1 MQYRSVRQL
10 QQIKS
15 SRCFDKSQIIT
26 KREGQISCSS
36 LFFLYICELNPK
48 LMKKLLSIF
57 VALFVFA
64 VATAQEEHS
73 IIIDQSSFRAIQSD
87 ALTGVAIDPIGKDSS
102 RRPCARL
109 KVKINRMTRAE
120 IDGIEVKIHTN
131 NELIKC
137 KTAEY
142 DNGLILEMTAL
153 PVTRF
158 YFYHPEFGYSNE
170 VTLKLEADKE
180 FYIEA
185 SLNQTYSIVVNSNV
199 IDADVYI
206 DGAFKGRTGSNYS
219 LTVSEVMVGEHTLRV
234 DYGGIKHEQKIAVNK
249 GSIQFRQVVNTE
261 ASKPQFVVFVVE
273 PADAILMI
281 DNSVHTL
288 QDGAT
293 SIMLENGTYNYTIS
307 AQDYHDMRGTFTVAG
322 AKVEKMIKLNPA
334 YGWLSVL
341 GSSIEGAAIFVDNK
355 SIGVAPIKEYKL
367 SSGEHQIRII
377 KELYKPYSGTV
388 TIRDN
393 QTTNFTPS
401 LNSDFA
407 NVNITAPNGAE
418 IWINGVQKGSGR
430 WSGKLSSG
438 VYLFEARKSNHKSS
452 SMSQTISASST
463 PQSYTLDAPTPIT
476 GSLVV
481 SGTPV
486 MADVA
491 VDGNNVGRLP
501 LSLDNLLIGNH
512 NITVSKEGY
521 AAYYENV
528 TIAEGKSS
536 TITVALKKNITSPLK
551 GVKPIEIDKTLSAD
565 ALNKKGT
572 DLHNNNDYNS
582 AVQYFFAAAEKGHS
596 TAQSWMGYCYEYG
609 HGVTKDYNEA
619 AKWYRK
625 SADQGSSYAQSNLG
639 DCYYYGEGVT
649 KDYAEAVVWYRKAAE
664 QGYNNAQ
671 YSLGWCYE
679 KGQGIS
685 QNISEAKK
693 WYQKAADQ
701 GNENAKKQLNILN
714 SGSSS
719 SSDSSS
725 GRTYKVGDYYNE
737 NGLEGV
743 VFEVSADGRSG
754 KIVSMTQ
761 PTDGKT
767 AWAVGSYE
775 RGRAIGATYTDDGA
789 KNMAIVKRISG
800 WQTKYPAF
808 AWCAN
813 LGSAWYLPAIN
824 ELESLLF
831 NDSLLEK
838 VNKTIEQHN
847 GVKLNKRG
855 EPRWY
860 WSSTEDGKEVKMV
873 LMDHNKISSR
883 EKNFTDEYTFTR
895 IRAIAKFGNGAS
907 SNNYSNNN
915 YSSSNY
921 SSSGRTY
928 KVGDLYNENGLK
940 GVVFEVSAD
949 GRSGKIVSMT
959 QPTDGK
965 TAWAVGSYER
975 GRAIGATYTDDGS
988 KNMAIVKS
996 ISGWQTKYPAFAWCA
1011 NLGSAW
1017 YLPAINELEALLYNA
1032 NTLSKVNST
1041 LEAHGGTKL
1050 SKKGDP
1056 RWYWSSTEGT
1066 YTTSKGIRSVKLV
1079 RMNFD
1084 ESGEH
1089 GKDLT
1094 DEYTFTRI
1102 RAIAKFGNGA
1112 SSNSY
1117 SNNNYSSSN
1126 YSSSGRTYKVGDLYN
1141 ENGLKGVVFEVSA
1154 DGRSGKI
1161 VHLEKSRNSLN
1172 WSNESESKR
1181 TIGANNLYDGEK
1193 NMAAVKQV
1201 PGWKDKYP
1209 LFAYCDNLGSGWYIP
1224 AKAELEAIY
1233 KNKALIE
1240 PRLTDK
1246 FTDWYWY
1253 FSSTESNTKES
1264 GVECAY
1270 DVSMKTGGN
1279 LNTRKNYSSFARAV
1293 AKFGSS
1299 NSSSNYSS
1307 SSYNNSSYSTSGRT
1321 YKVGDLYTING
1332 VQGVVFEVDATGK
1345 HGKIISVKSSSYDRA
1360 WALGAEQKRFIG
1372 ATDVYDG
1379 EKNMAVVKR
1388 QNNWRSNYPAFAW
1401 CADLGSGWYLPAKE
1415 EMRLIYSLKSQLEP
1429 KLSRKLDV
1437 FMWTST
1443 ENDEVYKGEYCP
1455 WNISNAGSLSTY
1467 CKSRTNVVFAVA
1479 KF

>member
-1 MQYRSVRQL
+1 MFLS
-10 QQIKS
+10 I
-15 SRCFDKSQIIT
+15 
-26 KREGQISCSS
+26 
-36 LFFLYICELNPK
+36 FLYICELNPK

-57 VALFVFA
+57 VALFAFA

-109 KVKINRMTRAE
+109 KVKINRMTRTE

-293 SIMLENGTYNYTIS
+293 SLMLENGTYNYTIS

-714 SGSSS
+714 SGNSS

-743 VFEVSADGRSG
+743 VFAVSSDGRSG

-775 RGRAIGATYTDDGA
+775 RGRAIGATYTDDGS

-907 SNNYSNNN
+907 SNSYSNNN

-975 GRAIGATYTDDGS
+975 GRVIGATYTDDGS

-1032 NTLSKVNST
+1032 KTLSKVNST

-1117 SNNNYSSSN
+1117 SNNNYNSSN

-1161 VHLEKSRNSLN
+1161 LHLEDGDMMLWCNNST
-1172 WSNESESKR
+1172 ESKR
-1181 TIGANNLYDGEK
+1181 KIGANNIYDGEI
-1193 NMAAVKQV
+1193 NMAAVKQIA
-1201 PGWKDKYP
+1201 GWLEKYP
-1209 LFAYCDNLGSGWYIP
+1209 VFAYCNKLGEGWYIP
-1224 AKAELEAIY
+1224 AQAEWESIY
-1233 KNKALIE
+1233 RNKSLIE
-1240 PRLTDK
+1240 PQLTDK
-1246 FTDWYWY
+1246 LAEHWY
-1253 FSSTESNTKES
+1253 FSSTESNKTDS
-1264 GVECAY
+1264 GIQCVY
-1270 DVSMKTGGN
+1270 DMGMKSGGS
-1279 LNTRKNYSSFARAV
+1279 LDTRKNYHSNARAIH
-1293 AKFGSS
+1293 KFGSS

-1321 YKVGDLYTING
+1321 YKVGDLCTING
-1332 VQGVVFEVDATGK
+1332 VQGVVFEVDASGK
-1345 HGKIISVKSSSYDRA
+1345 HGKIISVKSSGYDRA

-1388 QNNWRSNYPAFAW
+1388 QSNWRSNYPAFAW

>member
-1 MQYRSVRQL
+1 MFLS
-10 QQIKS
+10 I
-15 SRCFDKSQIIT
+15 
-26 KREGQISCSS
+26 
-36 LFFLYICELNPK
+36 FLYICELNPK

-57 VALFVFA
+57 VALFAFA

-293 SIMLENGTYNYTIS
+293 SLMLENGTYNYTIS

-401 LNSDFA
+401 LSSDFA

-521 AAYYENV
+521 AAHYENV

-536 TITVALKKNITSPLK
+536 TITIALKKNITSPLK

-701 GNENAKKQLNILN
+701 GHENAKKQLNILN
-714 SGSSS
+714 SGNSS

-725 GRTYKVGDYYNE
+725 GKTYKVGDYYNE

-743 VFEVSADGRSG
+743 VFAVSS
-754 KIVSMTQ
+754 
-761 PTDGKT
+761 
-767 AWAVGSYE
+767 
-775 RGRAIGATYTDDGA
+775 
-789 KNMAIVKRISG
+789 
-800 WQTKYPAF
+800 
-808 AWCAN
+808 
-813 LGSAWYLPAIN
+813 
-824 ELESLLF
+824 
-831 NDSLLEK
+831 
-838 VNKTIEQHN
+838 
-847 GVKLNKRG
+847 
-855 EPRWY
+855 
-860 WSSTEDGKEVKMV
+860 
-873 LMDHNKISSR
+873 
-883 EKNFTDEYTFTR
+883 
-895 IRAIAKFGNGAS
+895 
-907 SNNYSNNN
+907 
-915 YSSSNY
+915 
-921 SSSGRTY
+921 
-928 KVGDLYNENGLK
+928 
-940 GVVFEVSAD
+940 D

-1388 QNNWRSNYPAFAW
+1388 QSNWRSNYPAFAW

-1455 WNISNAGSLSTY
+1455 WNISNTGSLSTY

>member
-10 QQIKS
+10 RQIKS

-57 VALFVFA
+57 VALFAFA

-293 SIMLENGTYNYTIS
+293 SLMLENGTYNYTIS

-512 NITVSKEGY
+512 NITVSKDAY
-521 AAYYENV
+521 AAHYENV

-775 RGRAIGATYTDDGA
+775 RGRAIGATYTDDGS

-907 SNNYSNNN
+907 SNSYSNNN
-915 YSSSNY
+915 YSNSNY

-949 GRSGKIVSMT
+949 GRSGKILHLE
-959 QPTDGK
+959 DG
-965 TAWAVGSYER
+965 
-975 GRAIGATYTDDGS
+975 D
-988 KNMAIVKS
+988 MML
-996 ISGWQTKYPAFAWCA
+996 WC
-1011 NLGSAW
+1011 N
-1017 YLPAINELEALLYNA
+1017 
-1032 NTLSKVNST
+1032 NST
-1041 LEAHGGTKL
+1041 
-1050 SKKGDP
+1050 
-1056 RWYWSSTEGT
+1056 
-1066 YTTSKGIRSVKLV
+1066 
-1079 RMNFD
+1079 
-1084 ESGEH
+1084 
-1089 GKDLT
+1089 
-1094 DEYTFTRI
+1094 
-1102 RAIAKFGNGA
+1102 
-1112 SSNSY
+1112 
-1117 SNNNYSSSN
+1117 
-1126 YSSSGRTYKVGDLYN
+1126 
-1141 ENGLKGVVFEVSA
+1141 
-1154 DGRSGKI
+1154 
-1161 VHLEKSRNSLN
+1161 
-1172 WSNESESKR
+1172 ESKR
-1181 TIGANNLYDGEK
+1181 KIGANNIYDGEK
-1193 NMAAVKQV
+1193 NMAAVKQIA
-1201 PGWKDKYP
+1201 GWLEKYP
-1209 LFAYCDNLGSGWYIP
+1209 VFAYCNKLGEGWYIP
-1224 AKAELEAIY
+1224 AQAEWESIY
-1233 KNKALIE
+1233 RNKSLIE
-1240 PRLTDK
+1240 PQLTDK
-1246 FTDWYWY
+1246 LAEHWY
-1253 FSSTESNTKES
+1253 FSSTESNKTDS
-1264 GVECAY
+1264 GIQCVY
-1270 DVSMKTGGN
+1270 DMGMKSGGS
-1279 LNTRKNYSSFARAV
+1279 LDTRKNYHSNARAIH
-1293 AKFGSS
+1293 KFGSS

-1345 HGKIISVKSSSYDRA
+1345 HGKIISVKSSNYDRA

-1388 QNNWRSNYPAFAW
+1388 QSNWRSNYPAFAW
-1401 CADLGSGWYLPAKE
+1401 CADLGSDWYLPAKE

>member
-1 MQYRSVRQL
+1 MFLS
-10 QQIKS
+10 I
-15 SRCFDKSQIIT
+15 
-26 KREGQISCSS
+26 
-36 LFFLYICELNPK
+36 FLYICELNPK

-57 VALFVFA
+57 VALFAFA

-293 SIMLENGTYNYTIS
+293 SLMLENGTYNYTIS

-521 AAYYENV
+521 AAHYENV

-701 GNENAKKQLNILN
+701 GHENAKKQLNGLV
-714 SGSSS
+714 SDSSS
-719 SSDSSS
+719 SSS
-725 GRTYKVGDYYNE
+725 GRTYKVGDY
-737 NGLEGV
+737 
-743 VFEVSADGRSG
+743 
-754 KIVSMTQ
+754 
-761 PTDGKT
+761 
-767 AWAVGSYE
+767 
-775 RGRAIGATYTDDGA
+775 
-789 KNMAIVKRISG
+789 
-800 WQTKYPAF
+800 
-808 AWCAN
+808 
-813 LGSAWYLPAIN
+813 
-824 ELESLLF
+824 
-831 NDSLLEK
+831 
-838 VNKTIEQHN
+838 
-847 GVKLNKRG
+847 
-855 EPRWY
+855 
-860 WSSTEDGKEVKMV
+860 
-873 LMDHNKISSR
+873 
-883 EKNFTDEYTFTR
+883 
-895 IRAIAKFGNGAS
+895 
-907 SNNYSNNN
+907 
-915 YSSSNY
+915 
-921 SSSGRTY
+921 
-928 KVGDLYNENGLK
+928 YNENGLK

-988 KNMAIVKS
+988 KNMAIVKR

-1112 SSNSY
+1112 SSNNY

-1161 VHLEKSRNSLN
+1161 LHLEDGDMMLWCNNST
-1172 WSNESESKR
+1172 ESKR
-1181 TIGANNLYDGEK
+1181 KIGANNRYDGEI
-1193 NMAAVKQV
+1193 NMAAVKQIA
-1201 PGWKDKYP
+1201 GWLEKYP
-1209 LFAYCDNLGSGWYIP
+1209 VFAYCNKLGEGWYIP
-1224 AKAELEAIY
+1224 AQAEWESIY
-1233 KNKALIE
+1233 RNKSLIE
-1240 PRLTDK
+1240 PKLTDK
-1246 FTDWYWY
+1246 LAEHWY
-1253 FSSTESNTKES
+1253 FSSTESNKTDS
-1264 GVECAY
+1264 GIQCVY
-1270 DVSMKTGGN
+1270 DMGMKSGGS
-1279 LNTRKNYSSFARAV
+1279 LDTRKNYHSNARAIH
-1293 AKFGSS
+1293 KFGSS

-1332 VQGVVFEVDATGK
+1332 VQGVVFEVDASGK

-1372 ATDVYDG
+1372 AADVYDG

-1455 WNISNAGSLSTY
+1455 WNISNTGSLSTY

>member
-1 MQYRSVRQL
+1 MFLS
-10 QQIKS
+10 I
-15 SRCFDKSQIIT
+15 
-26 KREGQISCSS
+26 
-36 LFFLYICELNPK
+36 FLYICELNPK

-293 SIMLENGTYNYTIS
+293 SLMLENGTYNYTIS

-521 AAYYENV
+521 AAHYENV

-596 TAQSWMGYCYEYG
+596 TAQSWMGYCCEYG

-701 GNENAKKQLNILN
+701 GHENAKKQLNGLG
-714 SGSSS
+714 SGSSA
-719 SSDSSS
+719 SSS

-743 VFEVSADGRSG
+743 VFAVSSDGRSG

-761 PTDGKT
+761 P
-767 AWAVGSYE
+767 S
-775 RGRAIGATYTDDGA
+775 
-789 KNMAIVKRISG
+789 
-800 WQTKYPAF
+800 
-808 AWCAN
+808 
-813 LGSAWYLPAIN
+813 
-824 ELESLLF
+824 
-831 NDSLLEK
+831 
-838 VNKTIEQHN
+838 
-847 GVKLNKRG
+847 
-855 EPRWY
+855 
-860 WSSTEDGKEVKMV
+860 
-873 LMDHNKISSR
+873 
-883 EKNFTDEYTFTR
+883 
-895 IRAIAKFGNGAS
+895 
-907 SNNYSNNN
+907 
-915 YSSSNY
+915 
-921 SSSGRTY
+921 
-928 KVGDLYNENGLK
+928 
-940 GVVFEVSAD
+940 
-949 GRSGKIVSMT
+949 
-959 QPTDGK
+959 DGK

-1161 VHLEKSRNSLN
+1161 LHLEDGDMMLWCNNST
-1172 WSNESESKR
+1172 ESKR
-1181 TIGANNLYDGEK
+1181 KIGANNIYDGEI
-1193 NMAAVKQV
+1193 NMAAVKQIA
-1201 PGWKDKYP
+1201 GWVEKYP
-1209 LFAYCDNLGSGWYIP
+1209 VFAYCNKLGEGWYIP
-1224 AKAELEAIY
+1224 ARAEWESIY
-1233 KNKALIE
+1233 RNKSLIE
-1240 PRLTDK
+1240 PKLTDK
-1246 FTDWYWY
+1246 LAEHWY
-1253 FSSTESNTKES
+1253 FSSTESNKTDS
-1264 GVECAY
+1264 GIQCVY
-1270 DVSMKTGGN
+1270 DMGMKSGGS
-1279 LNTRKNYSSFARAV
+1279 LDTRKNYHSNARAIH
-1293 AKFGSS
+1293 KFGSS

-1321 YKVGDLYTING
+1321 YNVGDLYTING
-1332 VQGVVFEVDATGK
+1332 AQGVVFEVDASGK
-1345 HGKIISVKSSSYDRA
+1345 HGKIISVKSSNYDRA

-1388 QNNWRSNYPAFAW
+1388 QSNWRSNYPAFAW

-1455 WNISNAGSLSTY
+1455 WNISNTGSLSTY

>member
-1 MQYRSVRQL
+1 
-10 QQIKS
+10 
-15 SRCFDKSQIIT
+15 
-26 KREGQISCSS
+26 
-36 LFFLYICELNPK
+36 
-48 LMKKLLSIF
+48 MKKLLSIF

-109 KVKINRMTRAE
+109 KVKINRMTRTE

-293 SIMLENGTYNYTIS
+293 SLMLENGTYNYTIS

-512 NITVSKEGY
+512 NITVSKDGY
-521 AAYYENV
+521 AAHYENV

-701 GNENAKKQLNILN
+701 GHENAKKQLNGLG
-714 SGSSS
+714 SDSSS
-719 SSDSSS
+719 SSS

-743 VFEVSADGRSG
+743 VFAVSSDGRSG

-775 RGRAIGATYTDDGA
+775 RGRAIGATYTDDGS
-789 KNMAIVKRISG
+789 KNMAIVKSISG

-883 EKNFTDEYTFTR
+883 EKNF
-895 IRAIAKFGNGAS
+895 
-907 SNNYSNNN
+907 
-915 YSSSNY
+915 
-921 SSSGRTY
+921 
-928 KVGDLYNENGLK
+928 
-940 GVVFEVSAD
+940 
-949 GRSGKIVSMT
+949 
-959 QPTDGK
+959 
-965 TAWAVGSYER
+965 
-975 GRAIGATYTDDGS
+975 
-988 KNMAIVKS
+988 
-996 ISGWQTKYPAFAWCA
+996 
-1011 NLGSAW
+1011 
-1017 YLPAINELEALLYNA
+1017 
-1032 NTLSKVNST
+1032 
-1041 LEAHGGTKL
+1041 
-1050 SKKGDP
+1050 
-1056 RWYWSSTEGT
+1056 
-1066 YTTSKGIRSVKLV
+1066 
-1079 RMNFD
+1079 
-1084 ESGEH
+1084 
-1089 GKDLT
+1089 T

-1299 NSSSNYSS
+1299 TSSSNYSS
-1307 SSYNNSSYSTSGRT
+1307 SSQKNYSNNSSDSYSYTGNRSGRV
-1321 YKVGDLYTING
+1321 YKVGDIYDEDG
-1332 VQGVVFEVDATGK
+1332 KRGVVFWTDASGRYGKIVSIERSRDEMVWASANEDCYKRHGTSDLHDGWKNMQRIKNIPNWREKFPPFAWCANLGEGWYLPTLEELWLIYKNRNLVKSKLKGRDDESYYSSTEVDTDDKKAFAVNVFDDVVISYNSLKFSKRYVRAVATFGSPENYRRSTHAPYKVGDYYNEDGK
-1345 HGKIISVKSSSYDRA
+1345 EGVVFQVNSTGTSGMIVSIDQGYTMWANRDQYESETKKRIKADNEDYGLDNCGVVRQISS
-1360 WALGAEQKRFIG
+1360 W
-1372 ATDVYDG
+1372 
-1379 EKNMAVVKR
+1379 
-1388 QNNWRSNYPAFAW
+1388 QNKYPAFAW
-1401 CADLGSGWYLPAKE
+1401 CENLGNDWYLPATNE
-1415 EMRLIYSLKSQLEP
+1415 LKILLRDSNVYNAVNNTLKRIGAPELAP
-1429 KLSRKLDV
+1429 EGETRHSEYWL
-1437 FMWTST
+1437 ST
-1443 ENDEVYKGEYCP
+1443 ESSAKPINGSYQACTIPMGY
-1455 WNISNAGSLSTY
+1455 NIISDDFKYDQNLV
-1467 CKSRTNVVFAVA
+1467 RAVA

>member
-1 MQYRSVRQL
+1 MFLS
-10 QQIKS
+10 I
-15 SRCFDKSQIIT
+15 
-26 KREGQISCSS
+26 
-36 LFFLYICELNPK
+36 FLYICELNPK

-206 DGAFKGRTGSNYS
+206 DGTFKGRTGSNYS

-293 SIMLENGTYNYTIS
+293 SLMLENGTYNYTIS

-521 AAYYENV
+521 AAHYENV

-701 GNENAKKQLNILN
+701 GHENAKKQLNGLG
-714 SGSSS
+714 SDSSS
-719 SSDSSS
+719 SSS

-743 VFEVSADGRSG
+743 VFAVSS
-754 KIVSMTQ
+754 
-761 PTDGKT
+761 
-767 AWAVGSYE
+767 
-775 RGRAIGATYTDDGA
+775 
-789 KNMAIVKRISG
+789 
-800 WQTKYPAF
+800 
-808 AWCAN
+808 
-813 LGSAWYLPAIN
+813 
-824 ELESLLF
+824 
-831 NDSLLEK
+831 
-838 VNKTIEQHN
+838 
-847 GVKLNKRG
+847 
-855 EPRWY
+855 
-860 WSSTEDGKEVKMV
+860 
-873 LMDHNKISSR
+873 
-883 EKNFTDEYTFTR
+883 
-895 IRAIAKFGNGAS
+895 
-907 SNNYSNNN
+907 
-915 YSSSNY
+915 
-921 SSSGRTY
+921 
-928 KVGDLYNENGLK
+928 
-940 GVVFEVSAD
+940 D

-988 KNMAIVKS
+988 KNMAIVKR

-1161 VHLEKSRNSLN
+1161 LHLEDGDMMLWCNNST
-1172 WSNESESKR
+1172 ESKR
-1181 TIGANNLYDGEK
+1181 KIGANNRYDGEI
-1193 NMAAVKQV
+1193 NMAAVKQIA
-1201 PGWKDKYP
+1201 GWLEKYP
-1209 LFAYCDNLGSGWYIP
+1209 VFAYCNKLGEGWYIP
-1224 AKAELEAIY
+1224 AQAEWESIY
-1233 KNKALIE
+1233 RNKSLIE
-1240 PRLTDK
+1240 PKLTDK
-1246 FTDWYWY
+1246 LAEHWY
-1253 FSSTESNTKES
+1253 FSSTESNKTDS
-1264 GVECAY
+1264 GIQCVY
-1270 DVSMKTGGN
+1270 DMGMKSGGC
-1279 LNTRKNYSSFARAV
+1279 LDTRKNYHSNARAIH
-1293 AKFGSS
+1293 KFGSS
-1299 NSSSNYSS
+1299 NSSSDYSS

-1332 VQGVVFEVDATGK
+1332 VQGVVFEVDASGK
-1345 HGKIISVKSSSYDRA
+1345 HGKIISVKSSGYDRA

-1388 QNNWRSNYPAFAW
+1388 QSNWRSNYPAFAW

>member
-1 MQYRSVRQL
+1 MFLS
-10 QQIKS
+10 I
-15 SRCFDKSQIIT
+15 
-26 KREGQISCSS
+26 
-36 LFFLYICELNPK
+36 FLYICELNPK

-57 VALFVFA
+57 VALFAFA

-293 SIMLENGTYNYTIS
+293 SLMLENGTYNYTIS

-401 LNSDFA
+401 LSSDFA

-521 AAYYENV
+521 AAHYENV

-701 GNENAKKQLNILN
+701 GHENAKKQLNGLV
-714 SGSSS
+714 SDSSS
-719 SSDSSS
+719 SSS

-737 NGLEGV
+737 NGL
-743 VFEVSADGRSG
+743 
-754 KIVSMTQ
+754 
-761 PTDGKT
+761 
-767 AWAVGSYE
+767 
-775 RGRAIGATYTDDGA
+775 
-789 KNMAIVKRISG
+789 
-800 WQTKYPAF
+800 
-808 AWCAN
+808 
-813 LGSAWYLPAIN
+813 
-824 ELESLLF
+824 
-831 NDSLLEK
+831 
-838 VNKTIEQHN
+838 
-847 GVKLNKRG
+847 
-855 EPRWY
+855 
-860 WSSTEDGKEVKMV
+860 
-873 LMDHNKISSR
+873 
-883 EKNFTDEYTFTR
+883 
-895 IRAIAKFGNGAS
+895 
-907 SNNYSNNN
+907 
-915 YSSSNY
+915 
-921 SSSGRTY
+921 
-928 KVGDLYNENGLK
+928 K
-940 GVVFEVSAD
+940 GVVFDVSAD

-988 KNMAIVKS
+988 KNMAIVKR

-1117 SNNNYSSSN
+1117 SNNNYNSSN

-1161 VHLEKSRNSLN
+1161 LHLEDGDMMLWCNNST
-1172 WSNESESKR
+1172 ESKR
-1181 TIGANNLYDGEK
+1181 KIGANNRYDGEI
-1193 NMAAVKQV
+1193 NMAAVKQIA
-1201 PGWKDKYP
+1201 GWLEKYP
-1209 LFAYCDNLGSGWYIP
+1209 VFAYCNKLGEGWYIP
-1224 AKAELEAIY
+1224 AQAEWESIY
-1233 KNKALIE
+1233 RNKSLIE
-1240 PRLTDK
+1240 PKLTDK
-1246 FTDWYWY
+1246 LAEHWY
-1253 FSSTESNTKES
+1253 FSSTESNKTDS
-1264 GVECAY
+1264 GIQCVY
-1270 DVSMKTGGN
+1270 DMGMKSGGS
-1279 LNTRKNYSSFARAV
+1279 LDTRKNYHSNARAIH
-1293 AKFGSS
+1293 KFGSS

-1332 VQGVVFEVDATGK
+1332 VQGVVFEVDASGK

-1372 ATDVYDG
+1372 AADVYDG

-1455 WNISNAGSLSTY
+1455 WNISNTGSLSTY